1 VSDELLA
8 TLYEKVMDKAQ
19 RRLEVSFRNIIVVNR
34 QELYTLLLVFLLI
47 SLKLVA
53 ELQKEFMLLNPP
65 SSLLPM
71 LQVQP
76 H

>member
-1 VSDELLA
+1 
-8 TLYEKVMDKAQ
+8 
-19 RRLEVSFRNIIVVNR
+19 
-34 QELYTLLLVFLLI
+34 
-47 SLKLVA
+47 LKLVA

-76 H
+76 HWCAKKKQL